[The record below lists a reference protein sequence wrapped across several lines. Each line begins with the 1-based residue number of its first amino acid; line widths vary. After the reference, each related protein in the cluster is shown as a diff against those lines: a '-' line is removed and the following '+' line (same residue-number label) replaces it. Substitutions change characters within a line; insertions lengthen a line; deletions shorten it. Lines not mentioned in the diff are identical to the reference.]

1 MIKFGIDK
9 VRNHK
14 CDMYWIPKQWA
25 VHFDQCFNDTTTVVY
40 VAEYHIIKT
49 LDPFILLI
57 TLAFDVKHIEFYF
70 VHPELCPKN
79 TRGTV

>member
-1 MIKFGIDK
+1 MIKFGTNK
-9 VRNHK
+9 VRNQTH
-14 CDMYWIPKQWA
+14 DAGYQNNEWFILI
-25 VHFDQCFNDTTTVVY
+25 QCFNDVNAINY
-40 VAEYHIIKT
+40 IAENHIIKT